1 MSVSSLSSPAMNG
14 ARRLIRGRSLPAMAK
29 AVGVVAGA
37 GMLAASYQII
47 YEEGREL
54 VGSIRS
60 NATQRRNR
68 NDAVSLVLLTTELP
82 IAAQDKIRRS
92 RDAFRAAMALATDPS
107 TPEHHRTILRDA
119 LSRLMNRN
127 T

>member
-1 MSVSSLSSPAMNG
+1 MSFSSLNSPATNG
-14 ARRLIRGRSLPAMAK
+14 ARGLIRGRSLPAMAK

-37 GMLAASYQII
+37 GMLAASYQIL
-47 YEEGREL
+47 YEEGRGL

-60 NATQRRNR
+60 NATQRHNR

-82 IAAQDKIRRS
+82 LPAQDKIRRS

-107 TPEHHRTILRDA
+107 TPENYRAILRDA
-119 LSRLMNRN
+119 LSRLVNRD

>member
-1 MSVSSLSSPAMNG
+1 MNG
-14 ARRLIRGRSLPAMAK
+14 ARGLIRGRSLPAMAK

-60 NATQRRNR
+60 TASQRRTR
-68 NDAVSLVLLTTELP
+68 NDAVSLVLLSTDLP

-107 TPEHHRTILRDA
+107 TPEHYRAILREA
-119 LSRLMNRN
+119 LSRLVSRD